1 MAKFKKATITVHD
14 FKTASYSSNTDCYI
28 ARALK
33 RAGMKNVRVAGHM
46 YMYKFGGKRFTV
58 YHTPRLWDAVSSTI
72 APFRTRAFT
81 FRIPVA

>member
-14 FKTASYSSNTDCYI
+14 FKTASYLSNTNCYI

-33 RAGMKNVRVAGHM
+33 RAGMQKVEVLGVWYH
-46 YMYKFGGKRFTV
+46 YIFGGKRFTV
-58 YHTPRLWDAVSSTI
+58 YHTPRLLDAVKPTT
-72 APFRTRAFT
+72 APSRTRAFT